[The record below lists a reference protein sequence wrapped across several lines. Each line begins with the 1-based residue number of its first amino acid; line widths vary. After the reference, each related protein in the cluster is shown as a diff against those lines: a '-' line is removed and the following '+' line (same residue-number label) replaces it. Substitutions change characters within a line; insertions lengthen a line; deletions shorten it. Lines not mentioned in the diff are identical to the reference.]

1 MHTRLLAGNFAQ
13 FLMIMLAFA
22 SIAKFSS
29 DKIFEF
35 YATKVFD
42 VSFYITFRNSAFST
56 VSFVKLA

>member
-35 YATKVFD
+35 YATKLQG
-42 VSFYITFRNSAFST
+42 I
-56 VSFVKLA
+56 